1 MRYVALIIILLPL
14 MQSLSYAGDD
24 LLHYLQTKKVELEM
38 KDRELKAKEKELQG
52 LEKMINKKIR
62 RDERILAEMDNILK
76 KIEREKKERMDLVVQ
91 TYEKMDPGDAAV
103 RLEDV
108 RKRLAVRILSNM
120 KARKAAKILS
130 LMDPE
135 RAARYTEE
143 ITRIQG
149 LEKVVGII
157 NK

>member
-1 MRYVALIIILLPL
+1 MRYVALIIILIPL

-24 LLHYLQTKKVELEM
+24 LLHYLQNKKVELEM

-52 LEKMINKKIR
+52 LEMMINKKIR

-76 KIEREKKERMDLVVQ
+76 KIEREKKERMDLVVK

-108 RKRLAVRILSNM
+108 RKRLVVRILSNM

-135 RAARYTEE
+135 RAAGYTEE

-149 LEKVVGII
+149 LEKVVGIM

>member
-14 MQSLSYAGDD
+14 MQSLCYAEDD
-24 LLHYLQTKKVELEM
+24 LLHYLQNKKVELEM
-38 KDRELKAKEKELQG
+38 KERKLKSKEKELQG
-52 LEKMINKKIR
+52 LEEMINKKIR

-76 KIEREKKERMDLVVQ
+76 KIEKEKKERMDLVVQ

-130 LMDPE
+130 LMDTE

-149 LEKVVGII
+149 LEKVVGIM